1 MSRKSKSQ
9 KSLESD
15 LQDRRIFGGDKK
27 NIALNIQDELNNIE
41 NQFDKVLMNSEF
53 FGKLGKVSSAKKGFV
68 AVALASENQSE
79 KNQSTLSLPETAPE
93 TYEGNI
99 IDFLRRVWMPWIETG
114 VLTRPDLRRLD
125 EAAYNGLRNWLSLP
139 GNSLESVGLS
149 IPTKSEALR
158 LQKINLPE
166 EERARLEE
174 RLRYHRKEVSRISR
188 ILGLM

>member
-1 MSRKSKSQ
+1 
-9 KSLESD
+9 
-15 LQDRRIFGGDKK
+15 
-27 NIALNIQDELNNIE
+27 
-41 NQFDKVLMNSEF
+41 
-53 FGKLGKVSSAKKGFV
+53 
-68 AVALASENQSE
+68 
-79 KNQSTLSLPETAPE
+79 
-93 TYEGNI
+93 
-99 IDFLRRVWMPWIETG
+99 MPWIETG